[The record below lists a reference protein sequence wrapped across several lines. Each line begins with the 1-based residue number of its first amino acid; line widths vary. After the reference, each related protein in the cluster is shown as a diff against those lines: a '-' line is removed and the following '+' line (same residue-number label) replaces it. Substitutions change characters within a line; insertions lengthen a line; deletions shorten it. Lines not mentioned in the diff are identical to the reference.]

1 MNLISKEAAV
11 NQVGQRRITKGLSS
25 GLFIVALVTGA
36 YSAGNGM
43 GPVAADNSLKSK
55 VSSGQ
60 ADSEETAGTAG
71 KQINSSDQ
79 NTPKVILTST
89 SSGAAAS
96 ESEIEEREFFATAY
110 SLSGPTAS
118 GSFTKRGIIAAD
130 PRVLPL
136 GTVVQIRAGSYSGT
150 YRVMDTGGRIR
161 GRKIDIFVPD
171 RREAMHFGRR
181 SVKVKVLGRGA
192 AAKAKYLADNSPA
205 TEAEALASSR

>member
-1 MNLISKEAAV
+1 L
-11 NQVGQRRITKGLSS
+11 
-25 GLFIVALVTGA
+25 TG
-36 YSAGNGM
+36 
-43 GPVAADNSLKSK
+43 
-55 VSSGQ
+55 
-60 ADSEETAGTAG
+60 
-71 KQINSSDQ
+71 
-79 NTPKVILTST
+79 T

-192 AAKAKYLADNSPA
+192 AAKAKYLADNGPA